1 MDRVDSILESQV
13 GRGIHIFT
21 CKRMAFSHGSS
32 QLTVLPIQSHQCHS
46 RAKKEIL
53 EISQARWGSRMGL
66 QVTSREQTAFCWS
79 SVRHNFGPL
88 NGRLLNLKGDTLK
101 LACLISMFLATAW
114 SSVGWSQD
122 VPDSNNFLLGKL
134 ESLGGDELVFTYA
147 ISTRV
152 LIQQEHALAGGGTEV
167 RSVPQT
173 VPQSRQQTV
182 STRSRAKSVDG
193 RTLDLKQL
201 RPGKS
206 VPCVML
212 KNANASITPLQKLA
226 FSKQVVVVWPV
237 SSAAG
242 QGRGGEGPSVP
253 LKNNSDEVMPP
264 APDPDLFR

>member
-1 MDRVDSILESQV
+1 M
-13 GRGIHIFT
+13 
-21 CKRMAFSHGSS
+21 C
-32 QLTVLPIQSHQCHS
+32 
-46 RAKKEIL
+46 
-53 EISQARWGSRMGL
+53 
-66 QVTSREQTAFCWS
+66 
-79 SVRHNFGPL
+79 
-88 NGRLLNLKGDTLK
+88 
-101 LACLISMFLATAW
+101 LATAC

-122 VPDSNNFLLGKL
+122 VPDSNNFLLGRL
-134 ESLGGDELVFTYA
+134 ESSGGDELVFTYA
-147 ISTRV
+147 IGSRV
-152 LIQQEHALAGGGTEV
+152 FVQQEHALAGGGTEV

-212 KNANASITPLQKLA
+212 KNANASITRLQELA

-242 QGRGGEGPSVP
+242 SRPWRRGAERPIGKQ
-253 LKNNSDEVMPP
+253 L
-264 APDPDLFR
+264 R